1 MITGARSS
9 LASVESSDQLTGRD
23 DGLTACKS
31 VTGGK
36 GITVRQ
42 PGQAA
47 SAQSQDRGQDKL
59 KMLGQA
65 RIISTLW
72 NKSEI
77 VTAAGRTDFHFATFP
92 PMSIRREKL
101 SRVTTA

>member
-1 MITGARSS
+1 ML

-31 VTGGK
+31 VTGG
-36 GITVRQ
+36 
-42 PGQAA
+42 QAA
-47 SAQSQDRGQDKL
+47 SAQTGAKTNSRCSP
-59 KMLGQA
+59 GQA